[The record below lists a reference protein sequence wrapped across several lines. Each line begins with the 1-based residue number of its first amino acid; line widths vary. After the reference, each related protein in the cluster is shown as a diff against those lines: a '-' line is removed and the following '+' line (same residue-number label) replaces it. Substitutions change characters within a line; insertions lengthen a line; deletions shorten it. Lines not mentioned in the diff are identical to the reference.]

1 MALYRDNLPQLSGDP
16 FLTDGGI
23 ETTLYFL
30 KGIEFPDMAAFT
42 LLSDPDRAAV
52 ARRCFAEY
60 ARVAVDRGVGL
71 ILEALTWRA
80 NSDWGGKLGYSKD
93 ELADANRD
101 AIEMLRELRDEFANE
116 RTKIVISGCVGPR
129 GDGYDASLG
138 MNAAESESYHSEQI
152 ETFRDSDADLVTAM
166 TINYVEEAI
175 GIARACKAAG
185 MPHVIS
191 FTVETDGA
199 LPTGQSLQ
207 SAIEDVEAATGGA
220 PLYYMI
226 NCAHPSHFDGALEG
240 GAAWLERIR
249 GLRANSSSKS
259 HAELDE
265 SPTLDEG
272 DPQDLAR
279 RYQQIVTRLPHIN
292 VMGGCCGTDH
302 RHIEAIASLCARPGA

>member
-1 MALYRDNLPQLSGDP
+1 MALYRENLPQLSGDP

-23 ETTLYFL
+23 ETTLYFH
-30 KGIEFPDMAAFT
+30 KGLEFPDMAAFV
-42 LLSDPDRAAV
+42 LLRDPDRAAV
-52 ARRCFAEY
+52 ARQCFAEY
-60 ARVAVDRGVGL
+60 ARVAVERGVGL

-80 NSDWGGKLGYSKD
+80 SSDWGEKLGYSTD
-93 ELADANRD
+93 ELAAANRQ
-101 AIEMLRELRDEFANE
+101 AIEMLRDVRDEFAND
-116 RTKIVISGCVGPR
+116 RTQIVVSGCVGPR
-129 GDGYDASLG
+129 GDGYDPSLG
-138 MNAAESESYHSEQI
+138 MNAAEAESYHSEQI
-152 ETFRDSDADLVTAM
+152 ETFCDSEADLVTAM

-175 GIARACKAAG
+175 GIARAAAAAG

-199 LPTGQSLQ
+199 LPTGQSLK
-207 SAIEDVEAATGGA
+207 SAIEEVDAATAAA

-226 NCAHPSHFDGALEG
+226 NCAHPTHFDGALRG
-240 GAAWLERIR
+240 GEPWLERLR
-249 GLRANSSSKS
+249 GLRANSSAKS

-279 RYQQIVTRLPHIN
+279 RYQELLRRLPHIN

-302 RHIEAIASLCARPGA
+302 RHVEAIGRLCARPSS